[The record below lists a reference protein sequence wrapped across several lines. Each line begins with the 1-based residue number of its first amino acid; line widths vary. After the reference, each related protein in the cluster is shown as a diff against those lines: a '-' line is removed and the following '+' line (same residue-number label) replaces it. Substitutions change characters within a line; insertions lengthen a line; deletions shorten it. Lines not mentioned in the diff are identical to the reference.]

1 MNKRNG
7 FTLIELLIVMAIIII
22 LAVVMVEILDPAM
35 LADKGYDA
43 KRKKDLRRIKIA
55 FEEYFNDKGCYPS
68 GGLLINLNNKV
79 NCGSITVFSPYLIP
93 WPCDP
98 DGTPYKIFV
107 EGCNKF
113 RVVTNLRNHN
123 DKDILDDWYTRTDIL
138 ISDLKNTDVNY
149 GVSSPNILWYDQV
162 TTDPFEYPSWCDK
175 TTCAFKNVDGTGGCN
190 HLHGNCNGGDNCYF
204 YSEGSCKDECEV
216 AIGDVCPMN

>member
-22 LAVVMVEILDPAM
+22 LAVVMVGILDPAM

-162 TTDPFEYPSWCDK
+162 TKVNK
-175 TTCAFKNVDGTGGCN
+175 TYSSCLTNQCN
-190 HLHGNCNGGDNCYF
+190 SYIYD
-204 YSEGSCKDECEV
+204 SCKDTTAVGCE
-216 AIGDVCPMN
+216 GDSGNCWYSSPACDNPDCKLDPGDKCPVN